1 MHSTS
6 RVRAPLAGHLI
17 FLGTLVVIEH
27 VVQAERPVEQY
38 FRNVA
43 LNAEVFS
50 LAESAGSPAA
60 QAVDGRMGTSWSWGT
75 DVDKAQSII
84 VLGSLHVLTGV
95 RVYSGIGSRA
105 GHMITRFR
113 LWYSTADPPENTSHP
128 AFFAGG
134 WGMSN
139 AQWLCI
145 PGLQTEAPVGENIAI
160 QDETVLTRRPDSSL
174 VFPPLLVRA
183 LKITVDDTVDEYLAG
198 LLNEI
203 EAIAPRH
210 LNPGVDDGIFG
221 RVLLPARGYIW
232 PLYNASDAWHAA
244 QAEDSRCDVQA
255 HVCNGVDTR
264 DAAEERAGKTRAVG
278 TMSHGTAA
286 GDDGNPV
293 PPWTELGEGEAA
305 SHHSDPAAPWFSW
318 EGALERNESVVQGTL
333 KTRVAVHNFAV
344 PQEGRLE
351 LYAQNRLV
359 AYSEQETWVSVSI
372 AQLNPGLHVFT
383 ARLREKLPGGANG
396 EWLPHSERRVV
407 FVGAAPPVLPP
418 LAAYDDDCLYA
429 TCTCLLACLLA
440 CMWAFVYL
448 CIHVCMYLFILIGA
462 SMAAGA

>member
-6 RVRAPLAGHLI
+6 RARAPLAGSVI

-27 VVQAERPVEQY
+27 VVKAERPVEQY
-38 FRNVA
+38 FSNVA
-43 LNAEVFS
+43 LNAEVYS

-60 QAVDGRMGTSWSWGT
+60 QAVDGLMGTSWSWGT

-113 LWYSTADPPENTSHP
+113 LWYSTADPPENMSHP

-183 LKITVDDTVDEYLAG
+183 LKITVDDTLDEDLAG

-232 PLYNASDAWHAA
+232 PLYNATDAWHAA
-244 QAEDSRCDVQA
+244 QAADLRCDAQA
-255 HVCNGVDTR
+255 HVCDGGYTR
-264 DAAEERAGKTRAVG
+264 DATEERAGKTRAVG
-278 TMSHGTAA
+278 TMSHGTAGDDDVYDYPGDRLRPREGSGKQMRHASSRATMSDGHVA
-286 GDDGNPV
+286 GDDGDPAA
-293 PPWTELGEGEAA
+293 PWRELGEGEAA
-305 SHHSDPAAPWFSW
+305 SHHPDPAAPWFTW

-344 PQEGRLE
+344 PQQGRLE

-359 AYSEQETWVSVSI
+359 AYSEQETWVTVSI

-407 FVGAAPPVLPP
+407 FVGARPPVLPP
-418 LAAYDDDCLYA
+418 LA
-429 TCTCLLACLLA
+429 
-440 CMWAFVYL
+440 
-448 CIHVCMYLFILIGA
+448 
-462 SMAAGA
+462 S